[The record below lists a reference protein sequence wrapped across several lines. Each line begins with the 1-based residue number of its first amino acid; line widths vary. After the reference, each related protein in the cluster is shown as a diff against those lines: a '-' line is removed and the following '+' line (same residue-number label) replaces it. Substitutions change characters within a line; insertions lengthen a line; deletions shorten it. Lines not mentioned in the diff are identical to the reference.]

1 MERMKRVPRLF
12 GWLRLLEK
20 NSLTRRW
27 LTRVFA
33 VFVAFLLVLQ
43 VLFTLML
50 RYYYYQ
56 SVESALNSRAA
67 LYRRTLELSATA
79 NEVDWNTG
87 SRELI
92 AYFTDKDKMELQVLD
107 VDGQVL
113 LSSTGFVPSET
124 ASPIDFR
131 EATHSEDGRGL
142 WRGRLQGEQVM
153 ALTVL
158 QTDADGN
165 VIGALRYVVSL
176 SLVNGQVFWLSLLL
190 FGFILLI
197 IFFVLL
203 SGAYFVKSIV
213 NPVAAVSDTARRIA
227 MGEYAARLDKRYDDE
242 IGKLCDSINFMAE
255 EIGAAEQVKNEF
267 ISSISHE
274 LRTPLTAIKGWSE
287 TLMAAPDDRQLAS
300 QGLTVIGKEAIR
312 LSGLVEELLD
322 FSRME
327 SGRITLKTEK
337 LDLSAELEE
346 AVFLFD
352 DRAARAGVRLEYCPC
367 EELPVVLGDA
377 DRIKQV
383 LVNILDNAVKY
394 SRPDDRVRVE
404 AAAAPDGVQIVIS
417 DSGIGIEE
425 EKLAKVREKFYQ
437 ADPGNPGSG
446 IGLALADEIMRLHGG
461 KLEIDSEFGVGTVVT
476 VTFPFAQQ

>member
-1 MERMKRVPRLF
+1 
-12 GWLRLLEK
+12 
-20 NSLTRRW
+20 
-27 LTRVFA
+27 
-33 VFVAFLLVLQ
+33 
-43 VLFTLML
+43 
-50 RYYYYQ
+50 
-56 SVESALNSRAA
+56 
-67 LYRRTLELSATA
+67 
-79 NEVDWNTG
+79 
-87 SRELI
+87 
-92 AYFTDKDKMELQVLD
+92 
-107 VDGQVL
+107 
-113 LSSTGFVPSET
+113 
-124 ASPIDFR
+124 
-131 EATHSEDGRGL
+131 
-142 WRGRLQGEQVM
+142 
-153 ALTVL
+153 
-158 QTDADGN
+158 
-165 VIGALRYVVSL
+165 
-176 SLVNGQVFWLSLLL
+176 
-190 FGFILLI
+190 
-197 IFFVLL
+197 
-203 SGAYFVKSIV
+203 
-213 NPVAAVSDTARRIA
+213 
-227 MGEYAARLDKRYDDE
+227 
-242 IGKLCDSINFMAE
+242 
-255 EIGAAEQVKNEF
+255 
-267 ISSISHE
+267 
-274 LRTPLTAIKGWSE
+274 
-287 TLMAAPDDRQLAS
+287 MAAPDDRQLAS

-346 AVFLFD
+346 AVFLFE